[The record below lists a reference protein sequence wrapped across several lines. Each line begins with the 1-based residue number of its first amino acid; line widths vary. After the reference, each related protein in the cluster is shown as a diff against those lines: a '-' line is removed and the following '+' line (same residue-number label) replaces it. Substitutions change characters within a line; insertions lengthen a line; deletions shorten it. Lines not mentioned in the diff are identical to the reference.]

1 MKKRIICG
9 ALLALFFVLSVGAA
23 ETSSELGELVF
34 SVDFENMTT
43 VANTNIVGKTTEAFG
58 SQNVILY
65 NQGMG
70 MTYGLGSPVKGGSQ
84 MLSMVANDYHGGV
97 VFQGYSLSEPGT
109 YTFVYDRYY
118 AKSVAYQSCA
128 INTSPSAA
136 QNVHAS
142 TSLTEISTS
151 VTLNEGDK
159 AISYVKI
166 QFAKYQSGTA
176 DSPVYVDNVRLYYK
190 APDAKT
196 NVVVLYSD
204 KTTDALKT
212 HEALTA
218 GDLVT
223 LPTAKAM
230 KDYVPEGKYFKG
242 FMVGNTFLRPGAT
255 HILTKENV
263 KEETLY
269 IYPLY
274 ESIPDSGYGE
284 LIFCENFETMSGA
297 LPDQSVFPSRMMG
310 AYDDQT
316 VQLYA
321 RGSGTSYEVVSIPGK
336 GKMLKLSGCNY
347 PQLGLVNLGL
357 TKPGLYTVSFDYYLE
372 EDATISFLKHGFDQ
386 KTVALPQVS
395 IGSVQNE
402 FGIKYADS
410 ASPISS
416 FDIQSGFAAPALY
429 LDNLCIYYTEL
440 SAPASLPTNS
450 VRTAGHPGLR
460 FVSFAENTL
469 RDWADEY
476 GYIVTVADD
485 TAHDYAK
492 ELVLAAG
499 EREEGKVFTN
509 AYAIRY
515 MLGIG
520 YQRDQKD
527 VIYSLDGSFLPDSLS
542 MGDDGVYYTAV
553 LTGIPTVGYAKEF
566 VIRSYAVIDGVVFY
580 GNVLKKSLYAA
591 ASEIAGAPGYVTQEY
606 IEHIIETVEGAN
618 AAQ

>member
-1 MKKRIICG
+1 M
-9 ALLALFFVLSVGAA
+9 
-23 ETSSELGELVF
+23 
-34 SVDFENMTT
+34 
-43 VANTNIVGKTTEAFG
+43 
-58 SQNVILY
+58 
-65 NQGMG
+65 
-70 MTYGLGSPVKGGSQ
+70 
-84 MLSMVANDYHGGV
+84 
-97 VFQGYSLSEPGT
+97 
-109 YTFVYDRYY
+109 
-118 AKSVAYQSCA
+118 
-128 INTSPSAA
+128 
-136 QNVHAS
+136 
-142 TSLTEISTS
+142 
-151 VTLNEGDK
+151 
-159 AISYVKI
+159 
-166 QFAKYQSGTA
+166 
-176 DSPVYVDNVRLYYK
+176 
-190 APDAKT
+190 
-196 NVVVLYSD
+196 
-204 KTTDALKT
+204 
-212 HEALTA
+212 
-218 GDLVT
+218 
-223 LPTAKAM
+223 
-230 KDYVPEGKYFKG
+230 
-242 FMVGNTFLRPGAT
+242 
-255 HILTKENV
+255 
-263 KEETLY
+263 
-269 IYPLY
+269 
-274 ESIPDSGYGE
+274 
-284 LIFCENFETMSGA
+284 
-297 LPDQSVFPSRMMG
+297 
-310 AYDDQT
+310 
-316 VQLYA
+316 
-321 RGSGTSYEVVSIPGK
+321 
-336 GKMLKLSGCNY
+336 
-347 PQLGLVNLGL
+347 
-357 TKPGLYTVSFDYYLE
+357 
-372 EDATISFLKHGFDQ
+372 
-386 KTVALPQVS
+386 ALPQVS

-410 ASPISS
+410 DSPISS

-499 EREEGKVFTN
+499 EREEGKAFTN

-580 GNVLKKSLYAA
+580 GNVLKKSFYAA

-606 IEHIIETVEGAN
+606 IEHIIETAEGTN